1 VCLKPY
7 PMTSVKKFSRHV
19 VLAVEAV
26 KTHIDQHP
34 SNGESAALLASR
46 VQISRNVLQEV
57 FKWRYGV
64 DIGQYKLQLR
74 MRHAQE
80 LLQNGHAIKEVAII
94 LKYSSASAFCS
105 AFKNYTGQTPARWH
119 NGNNSPNGHK

>member
-1 VCLKPY
+1 MAKE
-7 PMTSVKKFSRHV
+7 KKFSRHV

-34 SNGESAALLASR
+34 SKGESAGLLASR
-46 VQISRNVLQEV
+46 AQISRTVLQEV
-57 FKWRYGV
+57 FKNRYGV
-64 DIGQYKLQLR
+64 DIGQYMLQRR
-74 MRHAQE
+74 MRMAQD
-80 LLQNGHAIKEVAII
+80 LLQSGHAIKEVAII

-119 NGNNSPNGHK
+119 HGNKLS